1 MTITDIQYLK
11 KLREIKTKHG
21 LNPSRKTNVEK
32 VILDKL
38 NIFKESLNKCLG
50 NLEKED
56 EFYLLPS

>member
-1 MTITDIQYLK
+1 MTIADIQYLK
-11 KLREIKTKHG
+11 KLREIKTKYG

-38 NIFKESLNKCLG
+38 NIFKESLNKRLG